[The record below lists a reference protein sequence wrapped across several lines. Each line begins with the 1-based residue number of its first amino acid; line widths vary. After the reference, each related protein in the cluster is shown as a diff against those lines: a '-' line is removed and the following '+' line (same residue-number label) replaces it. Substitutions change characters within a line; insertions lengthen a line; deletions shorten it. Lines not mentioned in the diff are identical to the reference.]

1 VASPSPLRGRGVVI
15 TSGPTREHMD
25 PIRFMTNGSSGK
37 MGAALAKAALSR
49 GAKVTV
55 ISGPV
60 AIEYPKGVEIISVTT
75 ALEMHAETLRRARRA
90 AAVIGAA
97 AVSDWRFARASEQKI
112 KRKPGRFSLTMVP
125 NPDIMAAVGKRKKKG
140 QVVVGFA
147 LETQHRAA
155 HAARK
160 LRAKHLDAIVANGP
174 SSLGGSVSEAVLLT
188 RGDHVIPLGRAS
200 KDAQARKIVREI
212 ERLLEERAA

>member
-1 VASPSPLRGRGVVI
+1 MASRSPLRGKLVLI
-15 TSGPTREHMD
+15 TSGPTREHLD
-25 PIRFMTNGSSGK
+25 PIRFMSNGSTGK

-55 ISGPV
+55 ITGPV
-60 AIEYPKGVEIISVTT
+60 TIDYPKGAEIVRVIT
-75 ALEMHAETLRRARRA
+75 ALEMYEQTLRRAKRPA
-90 AAVIGAA
+90 VVIGAA
-97 AVSDWRFARASEQKI
+97 AVSDWRFARTATQKI
-112 KRKPGRFSLTMVP
+112 KRGPGETSLTLVP

-147 LETQHRAA
+147 LETEHRAA

-160 LRAKHLDAIVANGP
+160 LRAKQLDAIVANGP

-188 RGDHVIPLGRAS
+188 RGDHLVPLGRAS

-212 ERLLEERAA
+212 ERLLEERPA